1 MKIFL
6 VTADYRNPP
15 VTTPYA
21 VRANSKKEAKE
32 RFKRILPWLKIY
44 NVEEYTGD
52 PNDIDGFLGQ
62 NK

>member
-6 VTADYRNPP
+6 ITADYRNPP
-15 VTTPYA
+15 VTSPYA

-32 RFKRILPWLKIY
+32 CFKSKYTWLKIY

-52 PNDIDGFLGQ
+52 PNDIEWFW
-62 NK
+62 